1 MDWSDAGIFLCAKP
15 LGEANAVAEI
25 LTLGHGRHLGLV
37 RGGRSRRVR
46 PLLQP
51 GNLLRVTW
59 RARLSEHLGGF
70 NVELMEAH
78 GARALDDAACLAAIG
93 TLTGLARLL
102 PERDPHPEL
111 YVASLEVLRSFER
124 PDIWPALLVRW
135 ELQLLQELGFGLD
148 LSECAATG
156 GDTELSYVSP
166 RSGRAV
172 SREAGLPYGNKL
184 LKLPAFLLDETA
196 SVGGTDIA
204 AGFAL
209 TGHFLERDVLHPHG
223 LAMPKARERLMTL
236 LARRRSREEFTS
248 QGPALKPAS

>member
-1 MDWSDAGIFLCAKP
+1 MDWTDEGIFLSAKP
-15 LGEANAVAEI
+15 LGESNAVAE
-25 LTLGHGRHLGLV
+25 LFTLGHGRHLGLV

-70 NVELMEAH
+70 NVELLEANA
-78 GARALDDAACLAAIG
+78 ARILDDPAALAAIG
-93 TLTGLARLL
+93 SLSGLARLL

-111 YVASLEVLRSFER
+111 YAAALEVLRAF
-124 PDIWPALLVRW
+124 DNVDLWPARLVRW

-156 GDTELSYVSP
+156 ADTELAYVSP

-172 SREAGLPYGNKL
+172 SREAGRSYCSRL
-184 LKLPAFLLDETA
+184 LKLPDFVLD
-196 SVGGTDIA
+196 D
-204 AGFAL
+204 
-209 TGHFLERDVLHPHG
+209 
-223 LAMPKARERLMTL
+223 
-236 LARRRSREEFTS
+236 
-248 QGPALKPAS
+248 Q

>member
-1 MDWSDAGIFLCAKP
+1 MDWSDEGIFLTTKP
-15 LGEANAVAEI
+15 LGEANAVAE
-25 LTLGHGRHLGLV
+25 LFTLGHGRHLGLV
-37 RGGRSRRVR
+37 RGGRSRRIR

-70 NVELMEAH
+70 NVELIEAH
-78 GARALDDAACLAAIG
+78 AARVLDDRLALAAIG
-93 TLTGLARLL
+93 SLSGLVRLL

-111 YVASLEVLRSFER
+111 YAATLDVLRSF
-124 PDIWPALLVRW
+124 DDFKLWPARLVRW

-156 GDTELSYVSP
+156 VQTELAYVSP

-172 SREAGLPYGNKL
+172 SRDAGEPYGGKL
-184 LKLPAFLLDETA
+184 LDLPAFMLDDDAAA
-196 SVGGTDIA
+196 SRDEIA

-209 TGHFLERDVLHPHG
+209 TGYFLERDVLAPHG
-223 LAMPKARERLMTL
+223 LAVPQARERLITF
-236 LARRRSREEFTS
+236 LARSPKV
-248 QGPALKPAS
+248 PA